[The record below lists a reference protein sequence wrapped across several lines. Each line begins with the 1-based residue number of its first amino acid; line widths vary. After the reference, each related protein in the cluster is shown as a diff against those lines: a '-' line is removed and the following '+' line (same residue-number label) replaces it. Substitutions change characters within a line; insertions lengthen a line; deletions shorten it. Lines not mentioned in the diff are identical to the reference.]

1 MGLTIDRQRLYL
13 KKRMNGNKQASIFL
27 MNLCPKVDACS
38 TSCRQAPAGPRFS
51 KHTNDCRLPVL
62 ILTVSLLFGCAAVR
76 GPLDTDIISPTES
89 PEAYIAFWSEN
100 KRLIDRIYAD
110 DYAVYSII
118 VDTASGSRDILTL
131 IDPEA
136 VKPLI
141 ATLVTAGAPPD
152 RVVRRCYRYVVTR
165 FRYLPS
171 PDLWPTV
178 RQTLKQR
185 SGDCKGLSL
194 LLMSMLTAADI
205 DASAE
210 ISNGHMWVRV
220 HLNGAT
226 TILETDQSPERQ
238 RIYQS
243 PGFYD
248 RPLLRVTPKR
258 ALRRIRK

>member
-1 MGLTIDRQRLYL
+1 MNPWQKINGPLASYRQVPVESL
-13 KKRMNGNKQASIFL
+13 
-27 MNLCPKVDACS
+27 
-38 TSCRQAPAGPRFS
+38 FS
-51 KHTNDCRLPVL
+51 KHTISWRLLVV
-62 ILTVSLLFGCAAVR
+62 IEMIVSLFFGCAAVR
-76 GPLDTDIISPTES
+76 KPLDTEIISPTES
-89 PEAYIAFWSEN
+89 PEAYVAFWSEN
-100 KRLIDRIYAD
+100 KRWIDQIYAD
-110 DYAVYSII
+110 DYSVYPII

-136 VKPLI
+136 AKPLMDAI
-141 ATLVTAGAPPD
+141 VTAGAPPD
-152 RVVRRCYRYVVTR
+152 HVVRRCYRYVVTH

-194 LLMSMLTAADI
+194 LLMSLLTAADI

-220 HLNGAT
+220 DLDGTT
-226 TILETDQSPERQ
+226 TILETDQTPGRQ
-238 RIYQS
+238 AIYNS

-248 RPLLRVTPKR
+248 RPLLRVTTKQT
-258 ALRRIRK
+258 LRRIRK

>member
-1 MGLTIDRQRLYL
+1 MNPCQKID
-13 KKRMNGNKQASIFL
+13 AS
-27 MNLCPKVDACS
+27 S
-38 TSCRQAPAGPRFS
+38 TSCRQAPAESPFS
-51 KHTNDCRLPVL
+51 RHTNDCRLLVIVL
-62 ILTVSLLFGCAAVR
+62 TISLLFGCAAVR
-76 GPLDTDIISPTES
+76 KPLDTDIISPTES

-100 KRLIDRIYAD
+100 KRLIDQIYAD
-110 DYAVYSII
+110 GYSVYPIS
-118 VDTASGSRDILTL
+118 VDTDSGSRDILTL

-136 VKPLI
+136 VKPLMNTI
-141 ATLVTAGAPPD
+141 VAAGAPPD
-152 RVVRRCYRYVVTR
+152 HVVRRCYRYVVTH

-210 ISNGHMWVRV
+210 ISNGHMWIRV
-220 HLNGAT
+220 DLNGTT
-226 TILETDQSPERQ
+226 TILETDQTPERQ
-238 RIYQS
+238 VIYHS

-248 RPLLRVTPKR
+248 RPLLRVTPNR
-258 ALRRIRK
+258 TLRRIRK

>member
-1 MGLTIDRQRLYL
+1 MNPWQNIDEPFSSYRQVPV
-13 KKRMNGNKQASIFL
+13 ASPFFQYTRNWCLFVVVGVIF
-27 MNLCPKVDACS
+27 
-38 TSCRQAPAGPRFS
+38 
-51 KHTNDCRLPVL
+51 
-62 ILTVSLLFGCAAVR
+62 SLFFGCAAVR
-76 GPLDTDIISPTES
+76 KPLDTDIISPAES

-100 KRLIDRIYAD
+100 KRLIDQIYAD
-110 DYAVYSII
+110 DYSVYPII

-131 IDPEA
+131 IDPDA
-136 VKPLI
+136 AKPLMDTI
-141 ATLVTAGAPPD
+141 VTAGAPPD
-152 RVVRRCYRYVVTR
+152 HVVRRCYRYVVTH

-178 RQTLKQR
+178 QQTLKQR

-220 HLNGAT
+220 NLEGTT
-226 TILETDQSPERQ
+226 TILETDQTPARQ
-238 RIYQS
+238 AIYHS

-248 RPLLRVTPKR
+248 RPLLRVTTKQT
-258 ALRRIRK
+258 LRRIRK